1 MTKVKFRI
9 GSDKRKDPEYI
20 KGRIIKEYKHFYLIE
35 TEAGYKTCI
44 DKSLIMTGEI
54 ERVM

>member
-1 MTKVKFRI
+1 MKQAIFKI
-9 GSDKRKDPEYI
+9 GDDKRKNRETI

-35 TEAGYKTCI
+35 TESGYKECI
-44 DKSLIMTGEI
+44 SKNLLKCGDI

>member
-1 MTKVKFRI
+1 MTKAKFRI
-9 GSDKRKDPEYI
+9 GGDKRKTHEYI

-35 TEAGYKTCI
+35 TTGGYKECI
-44 DKSLIMTGEI
+44 SKALLKCGEI

>member
-1 MTKVKFRI
+1 MKQAIFKI
-9 GSDKRKDPEYI
+9 GSNKRKNRETI

-35 TEAGYKTCI
+35 TTGGYKECI
-44 DKSLIMTGEI
+44 SKALLKCGEI